1 MSRLTE
7 LNKDIEQRS
16 LQVNLFGELNDSEE
30 YYNEIYQA
38 LEYARN
44 HTQLSPQRIARNFPF
59 VVAYFMVL
67 HGVFHYRGGHYWQDS
82 LHLDQNQR
90 TIWAQEFLNILSRYG
105 MPRFDTIIEEEAA
118 QRNITP
124 ILMHGGIPRH
134 SLPDYFR
141 DFLVRYL
148 RDVKRSNIPL
158 VQFKQDWIEQSR
170 QVDKPIIRFLKYGG
184 SFAQD
189 WVERTVHMAILVDE
203 YIRRHRS
210 ENQLSQAI
218 IRESRVPTWVT
229 QEYWNYRKS
238 TRVREKNAESISAPR
253 LSLDDHQMVIIDFLN
268 QEVTIGEDNTLSW
281 VIESGAVGNRTTK
294 KVRLFTH
301 IRGNLVHTEATAVEL
316 DCIDD
321 LFGLRILL
329 LQGQR
334 VVSTWSYDHEI
345 FIFRQR
351 GNQFLL
357 QNRKD
362 GKLPN
367 AKVQLV
373 TETTVN
379 LVVDDEFIEPMQD
392 REACVYQFDAAA
404 CTTVTCNDKPF
415 VFAES
420 DDDLTPFLVD
430 GQKSMLIQPTD
441 SASTYITLPTI
452 QVPLSRNSP
461 ASDQFNSWRMT
472 IVNETTGRVVGKSE
486 KLVQHRNAVTEYE
499 RHMLVSLATVN
510 LAWVPGLYRVELSS
524 STQSAR
530 LYFYY
535 VPDFVIAE
543 QTPLIVSM
551 KKSQKPKI
559 VIASLP
565 AGWQCINT
573 DSANQLVLT
582 FPEGTESAVCTLH
595 DGTYTMNIPV
605 VFPHVHL
612 ALLDK
617 SGSEIALNTA
627 YQKDVVWYQDN
638 LPIIEARLAPWNAP
652 DISNLHVGVVVEV
665 AQNDVHH
672 VLAVRSNAAR
682 RWFECDS
689 AGASDTIVHSLG
701 GNAQINVTIAQA
713 NGQVTIPIV
722 TLQKMVIVDN
732 LRLSW
737 APALGKFRLS
747 ANWDKPMSPSNWKL
761 VFWSLQRPW
770 QSASLRPISSA
781 ELSAKYI
788 VSQDDFRVGEAYLV
802 GIVSVNN
809 ESDVASAFPP
819 DSDGYCTF
827 VVPGIPQGTTAED
840 LIAALFAGIQ
850 PNITAL
856 SQLFEKPCSDVE
868 TRIKINYRLLLR
880 IHQTVV
886 HAFRS
891 DTQQR
896 IKKIITPELKSLLGK
911 FYNRDK
917 FAFLIAILKLEREMR
932 QYTVFARELVQYLA
946 HEVNPNLFEV
956 LLKSEIRRGACASH
970 YEAFLQRNLTDS
982 DIQLLRKHHFMFIEE
997 YDELFVEI
1005 GVTDKHYRHGI
1016 LREMIDDSWIGS
1028 MNASQ
1033 EIQYEDAVLAT
1044 SRFTGNHASVLH
1056 VHTLK
1061 NDCIKHWREALMPII
1076 QVWLLRTAITNNR
1089 QLGMIPSRW
1098 WAEYA
1103 QMQVLQKLN
1112 EYTPEQGD
1120 LRDYLELAIMPKGTR

>member
-1 MSRLTE
+1 MSQLTE
-7 LNKDIEQRS
+7 LNKDIEQR
-16 LQVNLFGELNDSEE
+16 LLRVNLFVELNDNEE
-30 YYNEIYQA
+30 YYNQIYQA

-44 HTQLSPQRIARNFPF
+44 HTQLSPQKIARNFPF
-59 VVAYFMVL
+59 VVGYFMVL
-67 HGVFHYRGGHYWQDS
+67 HGMFHYRGGHFWQDS
-82 LHLDQNQR
+82 LNLDPNQR
-90 TIWAQEFLNILSRYG
+90 TVWSQVFLNTLSNYG
-105 MPRFDTIIEEEAA
+105 MPRFDAIIEEEAA

-141 DFLVRYL
+141 EFLVRYL
-148 RDVKRSNIPL
+148 RVVKRSNISL
-158 VQFKQDWIEQSR
+158 AQFKQDWLEQFH

-184 SFAQD
+184 SFAQN
-189 WVERTVHMAILVDE
+189 WIERTVQMAILVDE
-203 YIRRHRS
+203 FIRRNRLES
-210 ENQLSQAI
+210 VLSQAVI
-218 IRESRVPTWVT
+218 SESRMPTWVT
-229 QEYWNYRKS
+229 QAYWEYRKA
-238 TRVREKNAESISAPR
+238 TRVREKNGVLISAPR
-253 LSLDDHQMVIIDFLN
+253 LSLDDHQTVIIDFLN
-268 QEVTIGEDNTLSW
+268 QEVAIGTDNALAW
-281 VIESGAVGNRTTK
+281 VVEAGSAEQRTTTK
-294 KVRLFTH
+294 IPLFTH
-301 IRGNLVHTEATAVEL
+301 IRGNLVHVEATSINL
-316 DCIDD
+316 DCVDD

-329 LQGQR
+329 YQGPT
-334 VVSTWSYDHEI
+334 VLKTWSYDYTIVI
-345 FIFRQR
+345 FQQR
-351 GNQFLL
+351 GNQYIL
-357 QNRKD
+357 QHRKD

-373 TETTVN
+373 TALPVN
-379 LVVDDEFIEPMQD
+379 LMIDDEYIEPMQD
-392 REACVYQFDAAA
+392 REACVYRFDAAA
-404 CTTVTCNDKPF
+404 CTTVICNDKPL

-430 GQKSMLIQPTD
+430 GQKSALIQPID
-441 SASTYITLPTI
+441 SASTYLTLPTI
-452 QVPLSRNSP
+452 QVPLSRNS
-461 ASDQFNSWRMT
+461 SGSEQLKNWRMV
-472 IVNETTGRVVGKSE
+472 IVNETTGKIIGKPE
-486 KLVQHRNAVTEYE
+486 KLAQYVNAISMYE
-499 RHMLVSLATVN
+499 RHMCVSLATVN
-510 LAWVPGLYRVELSS
+510 VAWVPGLYRIELSS
-524 STQSAR
+524 DTQSKP

-535 VPDFVIAE
+535 VPDFVVAE
-543 QTPLIVSM
+543 QTPLIVPI
-551 KKSQKPKI
+551 KKSLKPKI
-559 VIASLP
+559 VITSLP
-565 AGWQCINT
+565 AGWQCVDRDNT
-573 DSANQLVLT
+573 AQMTIT
-582 FPEGTESAVCTLH
+582 FPEGTESAVCNLH
-595 DGTYTMNIPV
+595 DGTYTMHIPV
-605 VFPHVHL
+605 VFPHLHL

-617 SGSEIALNTA
+617 SGDEIVLNST
-627 YQKDVVWYQDN
+627 YQKDTVWYQEN

-652 DISNLHVGVVVEV
+652 DMPNLHVEVSVDV
-665 AQNDVHH
+665 AQNDVNH

-682 RWFECDS
+682 RWFMCDS
-689 AGASDTIVHSLG
+689 AGASDTIMHSLG
-701 GNAQINVTIAQA
+701 GNAQINVTISQTHM
-713 NGQVTIPIV
+713 QVTIPIV

-737 APALGKFRLS
+737 APVLEKFRVS
-747 ANWDKPMSPSNWKL
+747 ADWDKPTSPSNWKL

-770 QSASLRPISSA
+770 QSAVLRPLSNDA
-781 ELSAKYI
+781 LSAKYI
-788 VSQDDFRVGEAYLV
+788 VSQDDFRGGEAYLV

-809 ESDVASAFPP
+809 EYDVASAFPP
-819 DSDGYCTF
+819 ESEGYCTF
-827 VVPGIPQGTTAED
+827 VVPGTTTGTTAED

-850 PNITAL
+850 PNIVAL

-891 DTQQR
+891 DAQQR
-896 IKKIITPELKSLLGK
+896 IKKIITPELKSLLGR

-932 QYTVFARELVQYLA
+932 QYTVFTRELVQYLA
-946 HEVNPNLFEV
+946 HEVHLHLFEV

-1028 MNASQ
+1028 MNAPQ

-1076 QVWLLRTAITNNR
+1076 QVWLLRTAISANR
-1089 QLGMIPSRW
+1089 PLGAIPSRW

-1103 QMQVLQKLN
+1103 QLLVLQKLN

-1120 LRDYLELAIMPKGTR
+1120 LRDYLEVAVMPKGTR